1 MYNFGEKPSDM
12 NKVKALLKKV
22 RKLLTP
28 STSASDFV
36 VVPYSRPCFFL
47 CEWLY
52 ILRPDISDIS
62 VRAHLIA
69 EIEESRSVS
78 KQVRVETL
86 TEKIPDEYIGILEIR
101 REGQLISRSYLLPV
115 TKYVA
120 KIDILTV
127 AIEENNFEVQ

>member
-1 MYNFGEKPSDM
+1 M

-22 RKLLTP
+22 RKLLKLCIPYP
-28 STSASDFV
+28 SYDI
-36 VVPYSRPCFFL
+36 VPCNPSFL
-47 CEWLY
+47 WQIERIY

-69 EIEESRSVS
+69 EIEGSRSLS
-78 KQVRVETL
+78 KTVQVETL

-120 KIDILTV
+120 KTDILTV
-127 AIEENNFEVQ
+127 AIEENNFEVL

>member
-1 MYNFGEKPSDM
+1 MLFLWKKRSDM
-12 NKVKALLKKV
+12 SRLKALLKKV

-28 STSASDFV
+28 SMSAPDFV
-36 VVPYSRPCFFL
+36 VVPYSRPCFLL
-47 CEWLY
+47 CERLY

-62 VRAHLIA
+62 VRAHLTA
-69 EIEESRSVS
+69 EIEESRSLS
-78 KQVRVETL
+78 SQVKVETL

-120 KIDILTV
+120 KTDILTV

>member
-1 MYNFGEKPSDM
+1 M

-22 RKLLTP
+22 RKLLKQCTP
-28 STSASDFV
+28 SPSYDI
-36 VVPYSRPCFFL
+36 VPCNPSFL
-47 CEWLY
+47 WRTERIY

-69 EIEESRSVS
+69 EIEGSRSLS
-78 KQVRVETL
+78 RQVKVETL

-101 REGQLISRSYLLPV
+101 REGQLIGRSYLLPV

-120 KIDILTV
+120 KTDILTV
-127 AIEENNFEVQ
+127 AIEENNFEVL